1 MTLQPAHQHL
11 SDSEFDRQHIWHPYT
26 SMTEPLPNYIVER
39 AKGVHLYLQNGREL
53 IDGTCSWWSTIH
65 GYNNETIN
73 KAVKDQL
80 ERMSHVMFGGISHQS
95 AIDLCRL
102 LVQITPEPLEKVF
115 LSDSGSVAVE
125 VAMKM
130 AVQYHA
136 SINQSALNQGT
147 DSHSKCQKSQ
157 FLTVRRGYHGDT
169 FATMSVCDPDT
180 GMHHLFNDAVTKQY
194 FADAPQIKIGQPWC
208 DDDITSLKQQLIEHH
223 QSIAAV
229 IIEPMVQATGGLR
242 FYHPQYLRE
251 LRALCDEFNVL
262 LIFDEI
268 ATGFGRTGKMFAC
281 EHADVV
287 PDIIC
292 VGKAMTGGYLS
303 LAATM
308 TSQQVANTIC
318 SNGNVMM
325 HGPTFMGNPLA
336 CSAAVANI
344 QLLLSYDWQ
353 SKIKQ
358 MQAQLY
364 DQLSPCL
371 AFDSVA
377 DVRAFGAIGVVE
389 MKNPVTL
396 ADIQR
401 QFVEH
406 GVWVRPFGK
415 LIYIMP
421 AYTMTEQQLTNLTA
435 AIVKVVAI
443 QA

>member
-1 MTLQPAHQHL
+1 MTLKPAHQQL

-26 SMTEPLPNYIVER
+26 SMTKPLPNYMVER
-39 AKGVHLYLQNGREL
+39 ASGVYLHLNDGRQL

-73 KAVKDQL
+73 HAVKAQL
-80 ERMSHVMFGGISHQS
+80 ERMSHVMFGGITHHS

-102 LVQITPEPLEKVF
+102 LVQITPAPLEKVF

-130 AVQYHA
+130 AVQYFSSKGKSSQEHA
-136 SINQSALNQGT
+136 
-147 DSHSKCQKSQ
+147 CKSR

-180 GMHHLFNDAVTKQY
+180 GMHHLFNDALTKQY
-194 FADAPQIKIGQPWC
+194 FADAPQIKFGQDW
-208 DDDITSLKQQLIEHH
+208 DDGDIASIKQQLKEHH

-229 IIEPMVQATGGLR
+229 ILEPIVQATGGLR

-287 PDIIC
+287 PDILCI
-292 VGKAMTGGYLS
+292 GKAMTGGYLS
-303 LAATM
+303 LAATL
-308 TSQQVANTIC
+308 TSEKVASTIC
-318 SNGNVMM
+318 SDGNVMM

-344 QLLLSYDWQ
+344 KLLLSYDWQ
-353 SKIKQ
+353 SKVEQ
-358 MQAQLY
+358 MQTQLY
-364 DQLSPCL
+364 QQLAPCL
-371 AFDSVA
+371 DFDSVA
-377 DVRAFGAIGVVE
+377 DVRSLGAIGVVE
-389 MKNPVTL
+389 MKEPVVL

-421 AYTMTEQQLTNLTA
+421 AYTMTEQQLTELTA
-435 AIVKVVAI
+435 AIVKVVAL
-443 QA
+443 Q

>member
-1 MTLQPAHQHL
+1 MTLKPAYQQL
-11 SDSEFDRQHIWHPYT
+11 SDNEFDRQHIWHPYT
-26 SMTEPLPNYIVER
+26 SMTEPLPNYMVER
-39 AKGVHLYLQNGREL
+39 ASGVYLHLDDGRQL

-73 KAVKDQL
+73 HAVKAQL
-80 ERMSHVMFGGISHQS
+80 ERMSHVMFGGITHKS

-102 LVQITPEPLEKVF
+102 LVQITPKPLEKVF

-130 AVQYHA
+130 AVQYFSSQGHA
-136 SINQSALNQGT
+136 
-147 DSHSKCQKSQ
+147 DKSR
-157 FLTVRRGYHGDT
+157 FLTVHRGYHGDT
-169 FATMSVCDPDT
+169 FATMSVCDPNT
-180 GMHHLFNDAVTKQY
+180 GMHHLFNDAVIQQY
-194 FADAPQIKIGQPWC
+194 FADAPQTKFDQDWN
-208 DDDITSLKQQLIEHH
+208 DDDISSIKQQLELHH

-229 IIEPMVQATGGLR
+229 ILEPIVQATGGLR

-287 PDIIC
+287 PDILCI
-292 VGKAMTGGYLS
+292 GKAMTGGYLS
-303 LAATM
+303 LAATL
-308 TSQQVANTIC
+308 TSEKVANTIC
-318 SNGNVMM
+318 SDGNVMM

-344 QLLLSYDWQ
+344 ELLLSYDWQ
-353 SKIKQ
+353 SKVKQ

-364 DQLSPCL
+364 EQLAPCL
-371 AFDSVA
+371 DFDTVM
-377 DVRAFGAIGVVE
+377 DVRSLGAIGVVE
-389 MKNPVTL
+389 MKEPVVL

-406 GVWVRPFGK
+406 GIWVRPFGR

-421 AYTMTEQQLTNLTA
+421 AYVMTTQQLTELTA
-435 AIVKVVAI
+435 AIVKVVAL
-443 QA
+443 Q

>member
-1 MTLQPAHQHL
+1 MTQKPAHQSL
-11 SDSEFDRQHIWHPYT
+11 TDSEFDRQHIWHPYT
-26 SMTEPLPNYIVER
+26 SMTEPLPNYMVEQ
-39 AKGVHLYLQNGREL
+39 ASGVYLSLQDGRQL

-73 KAVKDQL
+73 QAVKTQL

-130 AVQYHA
+130 AVQYHG
-136 SINQSALNQGT
+136 ALAKPSQREN
-147 DSHSKCQKSQ
+147 QKSR

-194 FADAPQIKIGQPWC
+194 FADAPQIKYGEPWH
-208 DDDITSLKQQLIEHH
+208 DDDIGSLKQQLVEHH

-292 VGKAMTGGYLS
+292 MGKAMTGGYLS
-303 LAATM
+303 LAATI
-308 TSQQVANTIC
+308 TSATVANTIC
-318 SNGNVMM
+318 SDGNVMM

-344 QLLLSYDWQ
+344 KLLLSYDWQ

-358 MQAQLY
+358 MQVQLF

-371 AFDSVA
+371 AFDTVA

-389 MKNPVTL
+389 MKKPVTL

-406 GVWVRPFGK
+406 GVWVRPFGR

-421 AYTMTEQQLTNLTA
+421 AYTMTEQQLTDLIG
-435 AIVKVVAI
+435 AIVKVVAL
-443 QA
+443 QL